1 MDKGEDMT
9 EYTSVGADVEV
20 HDELC
25 TVTTYFY
32 TGYVKEAC
40 NCALIAKVRE
50 GVAVKIEEELEK
62 IMPPVDEAEYAVY
75 NAMTWIAQLIRE
87 M

>member
-1 MDKGEDMT
+1 MIHK
-9 EYTSVGADVEV
+9 
-20 HDELC
+20 ELC
-25 TVTTYFY
+25 PVKTHADA
-32 TGYVKEAC
+32 GYSPLGSC
-40 NCALIAKVRE
+40 QCSLITKVRE